1 MRYKLIP
8 NYAVSI
14 YKGAIVCSEY
24 NSSPPF
30 HAGEPLFI
38 HLQSNCVIY
47 CLIFIY
53 IVRNQN
59 TEDKMALDDTAI
71 IVALAVVATIA
82 IAACIALVFLMRR
95 GTKKPAKKSREPQID
110 SMLTSSPFR
119 VSKSVQS
126 TDAVHA
132 KDELRTLDLEREIL
146 GEAIRRLYEAHA
158 EGKITE
164 LEREKLASSYKQ
176 RMLNVKE
183 SMAKD
188 ETIVA
193 LHELEGMQ
201 EDLMKLFSDRFGE
214 LTGKVEE
221 LRTRIDIRPVK
232 EVKIQMPKPQAPVVP
247 DQMEKEEDDEENE
260 TENKEKPRKPK
271 KSPAEKQK
279 TEAEQRIDAIRNQ
292 IDEVMNKLGQM
303 EMES

>member
-1 MRYKLIP
+1 
-8 NYAVSI
+8 
-14 YKGAIVCSEY
+14 
-24 NSSPPF
+24 
-30 HAGEPLFI
+30 
-38 HLQSNCVIY
+38 
-47 CLIFIY
+47 
-53 IVRNQN
+53 
-59 TEDKMALDDTAI
+59 MALDDTAI

-82 IAACIALVFLMRR
+82 ITLCLALVFLMRR
-95 GTKKPAKKSREPQID
+95 GTKKPPKKSREPEIGPTI
-110 SMLTSSPFR
+110 SSSPFR

-164 LEREKLASSYKQ
+164 QEREKLAISYKQ
-176 RMLNVKE
+176 RMLMVKE

-214 LTGKVEE
+214 LTGKVDE

-247 DQMEKEEDDEENE
+247 DQMEKEEGYEENE
-260 TENKEKPRKPK
+260 TENKEKPK
-271 KSPAEKQK
+271 KLKRPPAEKQK